1 MGSDHEKQGGHQQQ
15 GASKKAVNKS
25 KATNAIKIKKN
36 ISKEAMRTSPVTKK
50 VLKTT
55 NASAD

>member
-1 MGSDHEKQGGHQQQ
+1 MIKRSKDINNR
-15 GASKKAVNKS
+15 AVSKKAANKS
-25 KATNAIKIKKN
+25 KATNAIKIKRN
-36 ISKEAMRTSPVTKK
+36 ISKAAMRTSPVTKK